1 MEGTGPIRTPDQRLR
16 VFVSSTLKELAA
28 ERRAARG
35 AIEKLRL
42 APVMFELGARPH
54 PPRELYRAYLQQSDV
69 FVGLYWEK
77 YGWVAPEEQVSGLED
92 EYNLAPAG
100 MPRLMYLK
108 ETSREREARLG
119 TLLDRIRADD
129 NASFKYFTDAEELA
143 ELLEQD
149 LAILLAERFDQ
160 SRAAPHSSPEAPHVR
175 RPSAIPAPL
184 TQLIGREHEV
194 AEIRSLLHAPSVRMV
209 TLVGPGGIGKS
220 RLAIDVAAGMTA
232 EFPGG
237 VVFVPLAPVDDPPLV
252 TNAIAQALGVRDP
265 GDVPLEDKLVIAL
278 RHRRT
283 LLVLD
288 NFEQV
293 LGAAPLIVS
302 LLGAA
307 PQLKMLITSR
317 AMLRVTGEHSFEVGP
332 LGLPDERRSRE
343 LPASV
348 VLFVER
354 ARAVKPDFELTP
366 HNIDAVER
374 ICVALEGVP
383 LALELAAARIRMM
396 SPASLLQRL
405 DRQLSLLVGGQRDLP
420 PRLQALRST
429 IEWSTQ
435 LLDAESKALLSHLG
449 IFAGRFSLEAV
460 ESISDDDPTDVLI
473 QLSNLV
479 DNSLVRQQDR
489 TGRTYFALLATVREY
504 ALEQLESTGTLQQ
517 LRGRH
522 AEYYVG
528 LAKRTERQLKGKAQA
543 ESIARLRDEHD
554 NLRAAARLL
563 LEQQRWDDTAA
574 FAWHLFVYWWIGG
587 HLGEVKTWMDEILG
601 SGAPLLRRTQ
611 AIALFFTNAITYWQ
625 HPGETIVPGLT
636 QSRDLFRREGDKVGE
651 GFATVSRGLA
661 RLTSLPPD
669 AVGAREDV
677 EASLE
682 LFREVSE
689 GWGEVLALVT
699 LGRVDLLEGKTDDAL
714 EHLEHSLHLSRERR
728 DGFSTT
734 VAQHHLG
741 WAYIARGMIDEAE
754 RELEDSL
761 EYTTRVRHHEGSAY
775 ALEGLLGVA
784 AARGDIERAGLM
796 YGASEMLREQVG
808 MYNPVAFAFDRR
820 LVEQLRSGATRDAF
834 ERGYAAGRMLSPEEA
849 IAYALPQA
857 APVGP
862 VSGGVA

>member
-16 VFVSSTLKELAA
+16 VFVSSTLKELAP
-28 ERRAARG
+28 ERKAARA

-92 EYNLAPAG
+92 EYNLAPSN
-100 MPRLMYLK
+100 MPRLMYIK
-108 ETSREREARLG
+108 ETTRDRDPQLV
-119 TLLDRIRADD
+119 TLLDRVRSDD
-129 NASFKYFTDAEELA
+129 NASFKYFTDADELA

-149 LAILLAERFDQ
+149 LAILLAERFDR
-160 SRAAPHSSPEAPHVR
+160 SRAAPHSDPDSPHVR

-184 TQLIGREHEV
+184 TQLIGREQEV
-194 AEIRSLLHAPSVRMV
+194 AEIRGMLHSSSVRMV

-237 VVFVPLAPVDDPPLV
+237 VVFVPLAPVDQPGLV

-293 LGAAPLIVS
+293 LGAAPLIVA

-307 PQLKMLITSR
+307 PQLKVLITSR
-317 AMLRVTGEHSFEVGP
+317 ALLRVSGERSFEVGP
-332 LGLPDERRSRE
+332 LGLPTSRRSRQ

-348 VLFVER
+348 ALFVER

-366 HNIDAVER
+366 DNIDAVER

-383 LALELAAARIRMM
+383 LALELAAARVRMM

-405 DRQLSLLVGGQRDLP
+405 DRQLTLLVGGQRDLP

-435 LLDAESKALLSHLG
+435 LLDSEAKSLLFKLG

-460 ESISDDDPTDVLI
+460 ESLSADDPIDVLI
-473 QLSNLV
+473 QLSALV

-489 TGRTYFALLATVREY
+489 NGRTYFALLATVREY
-504 ALEQLESTGTLQQ
+504 ALEQLEAAGTTEE
-517 LRGRH
+517 LRSRH
-522 AEYYVG
+522 TRYYAG
-528 LAKRTERQLKGKAQA
+528 LAARSEQSLKDKGQA
-543 ESIARLRDEHD
+543 GTIARLADERD
-554 NLRAAARLL
+554 NLRAAARHL
-563 LEQQRWDDTAA
+563 LEQQRWDDAA
-574 FAWHLFVYWWIGG
+574 DFAWNLFVYWWIGG
-587 HLGEVKTWMDEILG
+587 HLGEVQTWMDAILG
-601 SGAPLLRRTQ
+601 SGAPVTRRSQ

-636 QSRDLFRREGDKVGE
+636 QSASLFRREGDKVGE

-661 RLTSLPPD
+661 KLTSLPPD
-669 AVGAREDV
+669 LAGAREDV

-682 LFREVSE
+682 LFRSVGE

-699 LGRVDLLEGKTDDAL
+699 LGRVDLMEGKTDDAL
-714 EHLEHSLHLSRERR
+714 EHLEGSLHLSRERQ

-808 MYNPVAFAFDRR
+808 MFNPVAFAFDRR
-820 LVEQLRSGATRDAF
+820 LVEQLRSGPTRDAF

-849 IAYALPQA
+849 LAYALPKA
-857 APVGP
+857 APVG
-862 VSGGVA
+862 GAA

>member
-54 PPRELYRAYLQQSDV
+54 PPRELYRAYLEQSDV

-77 YGWVAPEEQVSGLED
+77 YGWVAPEEEVSGLED
-92 EYNLAPAG
+92 EFNLAPKT
-100 MPRLMYLK
+100 MPRLMYIK
-108 ETSREREARLG
+108 ETSREREPKLVA
-119 TLLDRIRADD
+119 LLDRIRSDD
-129 NASFKYFTDAEELA
+129 NASFKYFTDADELA
-143 ELLEQD
+143 ELLEAD

-160 SRAAPHSSPEAPHVR
+160 SRAAPHSAPDAPHVR
-175 RPSAIPAPL
+175 RPSAIPAQL
-184 TQLIGREHEV
+184 TQLIGREQEV
-194 AEIRSLLHAPSVRMV
+194 GEIRGLLHKDSVRMV
-209 TLVGPGGIGKS
+209 TLTGPGGIGKS

-232 EFPGG
+232 DFPGG
-237 VVFVPLAPVDDPPLV
+237 VVFVPLAPVDQPQLV
-252 TNAIAQALGVRDP
+252 ANAIAQALGVRDP
-265 GDVPLEDKLVIAL
+265 GDVPLEDKLIIAL

-302 LLGAA
+302 LLEAA

-317 AMLRVTGEHSFEVGP
+317 ALLRVTGEQSFEVGP
-332 LGLPDERRSRE
+332 LGLPTLRRSRVQ
-343 LPASV
+343 PASV
-348 VLFVER
+348 LLFVER

-366 HNIDAVER
+366 DNIDAVER
-374 ICVALEGVP
+374 ICIALEGVP
-383 LALELAAARIRMM
+383 LALELAAARIRML
-396 SPASLLQRL
+396 SPTSLLQRL
-405 DRQLSLLVGGQRDLP
+405 DRQLTLLVGGQRDLP

-435 LLDAESKALLSHLG
+435 LLSADEKTLLFDLG
-449 IFAGRFSLEAV
+449 VFAGRFSLEAV
-460 ESISDDDPTDVLI
+460 EAISGDPDSPDVLL
-473 QLSNLV
+473 QLSVLV
-479 DNSLVRQQDR
+479 DNSLVRQQER
-489 TGRTYFALLATVREY
+489 HGRTYFGLLATVREY
-504 ALEQLESTGTLQQ
+504 AVEQLTANGTLGQ
-517 LRGRH
+517 LRERH
-522 AEYYVG
+522 ARFYAEF
-528 LAKRTERQLKGKAQA
+528 AARSEANLKGNGQA
-543 ESIARLRDEHD
+543 ACIARLADERD

-563 LEQQRWDDTAA
+563 LEQHRWDETAD

-587 HLGEVKTWMDEILG
+587 HLGEVQTWMDEILG
-601 SGAPLLRRTQ
+601 SGDGLKRRTQ

-625 HPGETIVPGLT
+625 HPGESIIPGLA
-636 QSRDLFRREGDKVGE
+636 QSAVLFRREGDKVGE
-651 GFATVSRGLA
+651 GFAMVSRGLA
-661 RLTSLPPD
+661 KLTSIPPD
-669 AVGAREDV
+669 PVGAREDV
-677 EASLE
+677 DVSLA
-682 LFREVSE
+682 LFREVHE

-699 LGRVDLLEGKTDDAL
+699 LGRVALLEEKTDEAL
-714 EHLEHSLHLSRERR
+714 EHLEESLRLSKERQ

-741 WAYIARGMIDEAE
+741 WAYIAKGRIDEAE
-754 RELEDSL
+754 DELEESL
-761 EYTTRVRHHEGSAY
+761 QYTNQVRHHEGSAY

-796 YGASEMLREQVG
+796 FGASEMLREQVG

-834 ERGYAAGRMLSPEEA
+834 ERGHTAGRMLSPEEA
-849 IAYALPQA
+849 IAYALPQLA
-857 APVGP
+857 T
-862 VSGGVA
+862 VSGAAE

>member
-1 MEGTGPIRTPDQRLR
+1 MEGTAPIRTPDQRLR
-16 VFVSSTLKELAA
+16 VFVSSTLKELAS

-54 PPRELYRAYLQQSDV
+54 PPRELYRAYLEQSDV
-69 FVGLYWEK
+69 FVGIYWEK
-77 YGWVAPEEQVSGLED
+77 YGWVAPEEEVSGLED
-92 EYNLAPAG
+92 EFNLAPAT
-100 MPRLMYLK
+100 MPRLMYIK
-108 ETSREREARLG
+108 ESTRERETRLVW
-119 TLLDRIRADD
+119 LLERVRSDD

-160 SRAAPHSSPEAPHVR
+160 SRAAPHGSPDAPHVR

-184 TQLIGREHEV
+184 TQLIGREQEV
-194 AEIRSLLHAPSVRMV
+194 AEIRSMLHGDAARMV
-209 TLVGPGGIGKS
+209 TLVGSGGIGKS
-220 RLAIDVAAGMTA
+220 RLAIDVAAGMTGD
-232 EFPGG
+232 FPGG
-237 VVFVPLAPVDDPPLV
+237 VVFVPLAPVDQPPLV
-252 TNAIAQALGVRDP
+252 ANAIAQALGVRDP

-307 PQLKMLITSR
+307 PQLKVLITSR
-317 AMLRVTGEHSFEVGP
+317 ALLRVTGERSFEVGP
-332 LGLPDERRSRE
+332 LGLPTKRRSHQ

-348 VLFVER
+348 ALFVER

-366 HNIDAVER
+366 DNIDAVER

-383 LALELAAARIRMM
+383 LALELAAARIRML
-396 SPASLLQRL
+396 SPASLLSRL
-405 DRQLSLLVGGQRDLP
+405 DRQLTLLVGGQRDLP

-435 LLDAESKALLSHLG
+435 LLDPESKALLFRLG

-460 ESISDDDPTDVLI
+460 EALSDEDPTDALI
-473 QLSNLV
+473 QLSTLV

-489 TGRTYFALLATVREY
+489 NGRTYFALLATVREY
-504 ALEQLESTGTLQQ
+504 ALEQLDAIGSLQR
-517 LRGRH
+517 LRGHH
-522 AEYYVG
+522 ATYYAD
-528 LAKRTERQLKGKAQA
+528 LAARTEVSLKGKAQA
-543 ESIARLRDEHD
+543 ETIARLADERD
-554 NLRAAARLL
+554 NLRVAAQYLID
-563 LEQQRWDDTAA
+563 QQRWDDTAT
-574 FAWHLFVYWWIGG
+574 FAWHLFVFWWIGG
-587 HLGEVKTWMDEILG
+587 YLGEVKTWMDDILG
-601 SGAPLLRRTQ
+601 SGAPVTRRSQ

-625 HPGETIVPGLT
+625 HPGESIVPGLT
-636 QSRDLFRREGDKVGE
+636 QSAALFHREADKVGE

-661 RLTSLPPD
+661 RLTSLPPEP
-669 AVGAREDV
+669 VGAREDV
-677 EASLE
+677 EASLA
-682 LFREVSE
+682 LFREVGE
-689 GWGEVLALVT
+689 GWGEVLAIVT
-699 LGRVDLLEGKTDDAL
+699 LGRVDLLEGKADDAL
-714 EHLEHSLHLSRERR
+714 EHLEEGLRLSRERR

-761 EYTTRVRHHEGSAY
+761 EYTTKVRHHEGSAY

-796 YGASEMLREQVG
+796 FGASEMLREQVG
-808 MYNPVAFAFDRR
+808 MFNPVAFAFDRK
-820 LVEQLRSGATRDAF
+820 LVEQLRSGPTRDAF
-834 ERGYAAGRMLSPEEA
+834 QRGYTSGRMLSPEEA
-849 IAYALPQA
+849 IAYALPQVA
-857 APVGP
+857 TVGR
-862 VSGGVA
+862 GVA

>member
-28 ERRAARG
+28 ERHAARA

-92 EYNLAPAG
+92 EYNLAPVG
-100 MPRLMYLK
+100 MPRLMYIK
-108 ETSREREARLG
+108 ETSREREARLV
-119 TLLDRIRADD
+119 TLLDRIRSDD
-129 NASFKYFTDAEELA
+129 SASFKYFTDAEELA

-160 SRAAPHSSPEAPHVR
+160 SRAAPQSPPETPHVR

-184 TQLIGREHEV
+184 TQLIGREQEV
-194 AEIRSLLHAPSVRMV
+194 AEIRSMLHAPSVRMV

-220 RLAIDVAAGMTA
+220 RLAIDIAAGMTA
-232 EFPGG
+232 DFPGG

-307 PQLKMLITSR
+307 PQLKVLITSR
-317 AMLRVTGEHSFEVGP
+317 ALLRVTGEHSFEVGP
-332 LGLPDERRSRE
+332 LGLPNKRRSRE

-348 VLFVER
+348 ALFVER

-366 HNIDAVER
+366 DNIDAVER

-396 SPASLLQRL
+396 APASLLQRL

-435 LLDAESKALLSHLG
+435 LLDADSKNLLSNLG

-460 ESISDDDPTDVLI
+460 EAISGDDPTDVLI

-489 TGRTYFALLATVREY
+489 DGRTYFALLATVREY
-504 ALEQLESTGTLQQ
+504 ALEQLESAGALER

-522 AEYYVG
+522 AGYYAG
-528 LAKRTERQLKGKAQA
+528 LADRTERELKGNAQA
-543 ESIARLRDEHD
+543 ASIARLRDEHD

-574 FAWHLFVYWWIGG
+574 FAWHLFVFWWIGG

-601 SGAPLLRRTQ
+601 SGAPLLRRTK

-625 HPGETIVPGLT
+625 HPGETIIPGLT
-636 QSRDLFRREGDKVGE
+636 QSRDLFHREGDKVGE

-669 AVGAREDV
+669 PVGAREDV
-677 EASLE
+677 EVSLQ
-682 LFREVSE
+682 LFQEVSE

-699 LGRVDLLEGKTDDAL
+699 LGRVDLLEGKLDDAL
-714 EHLEHSLHLSRERR
+714 EHLEESLRLSRERR

-796 YGASEMLREQVG
+796 FGASEMLREQVG

-857 APVGP
+857 APVG
-862 VSGGVA
+862 GGVA